1 MFEKLTHTHAC
12 IQTYTKYAFLSILNI
27 NTIMQSTKARQY
39 PYVHM
44 EKVNTIIARRKIIEL
59 FAAHE
64 QQVFTGKLRSKEFYE
79 IGMRQMNQTQAV

>member
-1 MFEKLTHTHAC
+1 MFEKLTHRHPC

-44 EKVNTIIARRKIIEL
+44 EKVNTIIAQYWLIIL
-59 FAAHE
+59 
-64 QQVFTGKLRSKEFYE
+64 TNY
-79 IGMRQMNQTQAV
+79 I